1 MIALKEVQ
9 KRYGETD
16 VLSNVSFRIDP
27 KEFVCMTGPSGA
39 GKSTLIHL
47 LVGAE
52 APTSG
57 HIEVDGVD
65 LRKVP
70 PPAMQVFRRRVGVIF
85 QDYKLLWNRTVA
97 ENIALPIKICGA
109 SQKVMHQR
117 VEEVLEQMGLTHRAQ
132 TLARALSGGE
142 KARTAI
148 ARAVVHSPIIILA
161 DEPTGNLDPQ
171 QSEDV
176 LDIFKKIH
184 AAGSTVILATHDT
197 ALVDLLHTRVIRI
210 ENGTV
215 TRDNVGGYVGV
226 NAVQNAKHDV
236 FVDETIENTSPSEK
250 TDTKKSVKITSINGN
265 ADA

>member
-16 VLSNVSFRIDP
+16 VLSNVSFRIEP

-97 ENIALPIKICGA
+97 ENIALPLKICGA
-109 SQKVMHQR
+109 SQKEMQQR
-117 VEEVLEQMGLTHRAQ
+117 VDEVLVQMGLTHRAH
-132 TLARALSGGE
+132 TLTRALSGGE

-176 LDIFKKIH
+176 LNIFKKIH
-184 AAGSTVILATHDT
+184 DAGSTVILATHDT

-215 TRDNVGGYVGV
+215 TRDSVGGYTGP
-226 NAVQNAKHDV
+226 NSIQNEKHQV
-236 FVDETIENTSPSEK
+236 FVD
-250 TDTKKSVKITSINGN
+250 DTKESTTPPKNTGAKSSVKITSINGSTDN
-265 ADA
+265 